1 MKNEPVLTY
10 TGIGT
15 VISTTIMLGLA
26 MAVSLGWIRLE
37 PEQMTAIEKFIGALI
52 GLIIMIVPPMTGAWL
67 ARNKVTPTQPDTQLD
82 E

>member
-15 VISTTIMLGLA
+15 AISTTIMLGLA